1 MSFMDFLNPLSNKK
15 SIFYPS
21 LDPLHLMGGGG
32 GQNALAQLGTPTYG
46 APTRW
51 DAEGNGYA
59 DPTYGG
65 QPQSYPTPQMPAQ
78 TSWQQPLIQMGTNT
92 QLPTYQQ
99 PQIQQQQQALSQ
111 SSFGGGQSGFDQWNP
126 DSWAQR
132 RINPLVRR

>member
-32 GQNALAQLGTPTYG
+32 DKNALAQLGTPSYG
-46 APTRW
+46 PPTRW

-65 QPQSYPTPQMPAQ
+65 QAQGYPTPQMPAQ
-78 TSWQQPLIQMGTNT
+78 TLWQQPLAQMG
-92 QLPTYQQ
+92 QSASPQAAYYQ
-99 PQIQQQQQALSQ
+99 PQPQPQQSLSQ
-111 SSFGGGQSGFDQWNP
+111 SSFGGGQSGFDQWSP
-126 DSWAQR
+126 QSWDQR